1 MDKRYYEMIFKRKS
15 FHMFPGTKH
24 LSESELQEIN
34 NQFAVLQ
41 PLISGIPVEFKIV
54 PRQKTSCRRGE
65 YCILVYSETKE
76 HYLQNAGYMAE
87 QLDLWLASKNIG
99 ACWYGMG
106 KVKETQRNGLDFV
119 IMIAIEKVEETKFRK
134 DYRKA
139 KRKPISEIWLG
150 DGYPE
155 IANVVR
161 YAPSACN
168 IQPWMV
174 KAGPNRLEVYRV
186 KGKRGIMPKDKVAFY
201 NQIDMGIFLLFLEVS
216 LAHEML
222 NYTRELF
229 ADVSE
234 DHEKVLKAVYTL
246 DENGV

>member
-1 MDKRYYEMIFKRKS
+1 MNERYYEMIFKRKS

-24 LSESELQEIN
+24 LSGSELQEIE
-34 NQFAVLQ
+34 NQFAALR
-41 PLISGIPVEFKIV
+41 PLVPDISVEFKIV
-54 PRQKTSCRRGE
+54 PRQETSCRRGE

-106 KVKETQRNGLDFV
+106 KTKETQRHGLDFV
-119 IMIAIEKVEETKFRK
+119 IMIAIEKVEEAKFRK

-139 KRKPISEIWLG
+139 KRKPLSEIWQG
-150 DGYPE
+150 DGCPE

-168 IQPWMV
+168 SQPWYV
-174 KAGPNRLEVYRV
+174 ILGQNRLEVYRV
-186 KGKRGIMPKDKVAFY
+186 KGKRGIMPKEKVHFY
-201 NQIDMGIFLLFLEVS
+201 NQIDIGIFLLILDIS
-216 LAHEML
+216 LGHERIS
-222 NYTRELF
+222 YTRELS
-229 ADVSE
+229 AGVSE
-234 DHEKVLKAVYTL
+234 DHDRVLTAVYTL
-246 DENGV
+246 DKNDK